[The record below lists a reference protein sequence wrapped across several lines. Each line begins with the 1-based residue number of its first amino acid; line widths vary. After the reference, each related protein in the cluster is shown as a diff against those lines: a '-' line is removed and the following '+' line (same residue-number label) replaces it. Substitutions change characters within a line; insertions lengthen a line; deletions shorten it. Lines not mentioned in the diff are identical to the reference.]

1 MQFNTSV
8 STLERKNSF
17 HLKSHSN
24 TEIVKR
30 NKIERVT
37 AMYYRKGLFRLQS
50 FLFSEVLA
58 IIRFQRDS

>member
-1 MQFNTSV
+1 MQFNTNV
-8 STLERKNSF
+8 NTLERKNSF

-30 NKIERVT
+30 NDRAT
-37 AMYYRKGLFRLQS
+37 AMYYRKGLLRLQS